1 MMTRSKKYL
10 FRLILLAAFLVPLSI
25 DKGQSM
31 NLNLGSTHLNFK
43 QSSFSS
49 KKTIAHPRKK
59 TKKKHKIAHI
69 YCLDL
74 MGISYN
80 DTQPPFSWCEVDVV
94 PGSHFSHIFRLSQTH
109 SQLPQ

>member
-1 MMTRSKKYL
+1 MMTHSKKYL

-59 TKKKHKIAHI
+59 TKKKHKTI
-69 YCLDL
+69 LDHKHK
-74 MGISYN
+74 MRNG
-80 DTQPPFSWCEVDVV
+80 
-94 PGSHFSHIFRLSQTH
+94 H
-109 SQLPQ
+109 SCPSF